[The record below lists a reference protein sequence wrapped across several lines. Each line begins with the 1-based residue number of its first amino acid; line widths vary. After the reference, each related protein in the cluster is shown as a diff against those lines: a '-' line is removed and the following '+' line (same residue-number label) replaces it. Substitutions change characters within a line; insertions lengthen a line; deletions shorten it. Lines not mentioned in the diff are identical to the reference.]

1 MGWGKV
7 SGYLL
12 SNLPS
17 IYIHCTEPLVGYSE
31 TDCNGFCQ
39 LLSLS
44 ADLFVGPLED
54 FLKAYAGLILESCI
68 FLYAGKKKPT
78 VPDH

>member
-1 MGWGKV
+1 MGMGWGKV

-12 SNLPS
+12 SNFPS

-54 FLKAYAGLILESCI
+54 FLKAYAGQYLKAVFFCMPV
-68 FLYAGKKKPT
+68 KKNYCA
-78 VPDH
+78 